1 MEYRNDAYD
10 NDDMERTNILKDEEN
25 ALIPIPIVEIGK
37 SLSHKSHDRK
47 S

>member
-10 NDDMERTNILKDEEN
+10 NDDMERTNILKDEDN
-25 ALIPIPIVEIGK
+25 ALIPIVEIGK
-37 SLSHKSHDRK
+37 SLSHKSQDRK